1 MYIGII
7 MINKAEIR
15 KILQMDANKVN
26 EFEYK
31 LNTYSIYLLFITHNS
46 YATITP
52 RVFIDLWF
60 YENYRTT
67 L

>member
-1 MYIGII
+1 

-46 YATITP
+46 YATIIP
-52 RVFIDLWF
+52 RVFIDL
-60 YENYRTT
+60 
-67 L
+67 